1 MELKDLIAAVK
12 AAKTK
17 NELADLVSDE
27 LSLDLNKNKTMKA
40 LRAEVLN
47 GLGVTEDD
55 SADEDNS
62 ADEDKS
68 EELVDLSAEGAD
80 QTITAA
86 AEEADQAVTP
96 TIEKMDSGAVIVTQ
110 PLAVP
115 AADEAPAPAPEPS
128 TENRLLRNT
137 KSGRTFIWT
146 PALAKLPDMEEV

>member
-55 SADEDNS
+55 SAE
-62 ADEDKS
+62 EDKPEEDKP
-68 EELVDLSAEGAD
+68 EELIDLAAEGAD
-80 QTITAA
+80 QAITAA

-110 PLAVP
+110 PLTVP
-115 AADEAPAPAPEPS
+115 AADEAPAPAPKPS

-146 PALAKLPDMEEV
+146 PVLAKLPGMTEV

>member
-55 SADEDNS
+55 SADED
-62 ADEDKS
+62 KP
-68 EELVDLSAEGAD
+68 EELIDLSAEGAD
-80 QTITAA
+80 QTVTA
-86 AEEADQAVTP
+86 
-96 TIEKMDSGAVIVTQ
+96 TIEKLDSGAVIVTQ
-110 PLAVP
+110 PLTVP
-115 AADEAPAPAPEPS
+115 AADEAPAPAPKPS

-146 PALAKLPDMEEV
+146 PVLAKLPDMEEV

>member
-55 SADEDNS
+55 SADED
-62 ADEDKS
+62 KP
-68 EELVDLSAEGAD
+68 EELIDL
-80 QTITAA
+80 A
-86 AEEADQAVTP
+86 AEEADQTVTAAA
-96 TIEKMDSGAVIVTQ
+96 EESDSGAVIVTQ
-110 PLAVP
+110 PLVVP
-115 AADEAPAPAPEPS
+115 AADEAPAPAPKPS

-146 PALAKLPDMEEV
+146 PVLAKLPDMTEV

>member
-40 LRAEVLN
+40 LRAEVLS

-55 SADEDNS
+55 SADED
-62 ADEDKS
+62 KP
-68 EELVDLSAEGAD
+68 EELIDL
-80 QTITAA
+80 A
-86 AEEADQAVTP
+86 AEEADQTVT
-96 TIEKMDSGAVIVTQ
+96 TAAEESDSGTVILTQ
-110 PLAVP
+110 PLVVP
-115 AADEAPAPAPEPS
+115 AADEAPAPAAKPS

>member
-55 SADEDNS
+55 SADED
-62 ADEDKS
+62 KP
-68 EELVDLSAEGAD
+68 EELIDL
-80 QTITAA
+80 A
-86 AEEADQAVTP
+86 AEEADQTVTA
-96 TIEKMDSGAVIVTQ
+96 TIEKLDSGAVIVTQ
-110 PLAVP
+110 PLTAP
-115 AADEAPAPAPEPS
+115 AADEAPAPAPKPS

-146 PALAKLPDMEEV
+146 PVLAKLPDMEEV

>member
-55 SADEDNS
+55 SADEDKP
-62 ADEDKS
+62 DEDKP
-68 EELVDLSAEGAD
+68 EELIDL
-80 QTITAA
+80 A
-86 AEEADQAVTP
+86 AEEADQTVTAA
-96 TIEKMDSGAVIVTQ
+96 IEKLDSGAVIVTQ
-110 PLAVP
+110 PLVVP
-115 AADEAPAPAPEPS
+115 AADEAPAPAPKPS

-146 PALAKLPDMEEV
+146 PVLAKLPGMTEV

>member
-27 LSLDLNKNKTMKA
+27 LSLDLNQNKTMKA

-55 SADEDNS
+55 SAGEDEPEVLIDP
-62 ADEDKS
+62 A
-68 EELVDLSAEGAD
+68 AEGAD
-80 QTITAA
+80 QTVTAT
-86 AEEADQAVTP
+86 AEELDN
-96 TIEKMDSGAVIVTQ
+96 GAVIVTQ
-110 PLAVP
+110 PLVVP
-115 AADEAPAPAPEPS
+115 AAEDPPAPAPKPS
-128 TENRLLRNT
+128 TDNRLLRNT